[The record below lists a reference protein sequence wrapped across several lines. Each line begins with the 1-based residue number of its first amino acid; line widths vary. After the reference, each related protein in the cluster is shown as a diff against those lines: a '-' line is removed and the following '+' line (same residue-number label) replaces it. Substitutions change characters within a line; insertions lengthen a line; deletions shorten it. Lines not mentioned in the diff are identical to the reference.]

1 MSTHREH
8 AQKLVIKI
16 SKTAPTLATDLE
28 RLAITEVCGVSL
40 ASTTAMVLKGIEQYT
55 TVFSKTPLD
64 SHLAVYDEFWQ
75 EHRSKLKGVCGMLPT
90 LIKSGDT
97 EMLELNQP
105 MLLGIK
111 LDDKWVDGMSI
122 DLRWLLL
129 AAIKVDIVEAGAQR
143 KTLDLLHD
151 IGRLVTSVLTERST
165 EHSAYISAKDFAIS
179 VQSIK
184 ISATSQPSGPAE
196 NMLGG
201 LATLLQGYD
210 NNPQLMSIMQSFSG
224 MIPAMAKNM
233 NPDITEEELAKLRS
247 VDVTG
252 AIKGVIGAIS
262 TGKMPTAELFE
273 DITSKLKP
281 VAGAA
286 ASSSTAIPAAPSVD
300 TADSTV
306 AIARHD
312 ESKSQ

>member
-8 AQKLVIKI
+8 AQKLVLKI
-16 SKTAPTLATDLE
+16 SKTAPTLAADLE
-28 RLAITEVCGVSL
+28 RLAITEVCGVPL

-75 EHRSKLKGVCGMLPT
+75 EHRSKLKGICGMLAT

-97 EMLELNQP
+97 EMLELKQP

-129 AAIKVDIVEAGAQR
+129 AAIKVDILEAGVQR

-165 EHSAYISAKDFAIS
+165 EHPAYISAKDFAIS
-179 VQSIK
+179 VQSAK

-201 LATLLQGYD
+201 LASLLQGYD
-210 NNPQLMSIMQSFSG
+210 SNPQFMSIMQSFSG

-233 NPDITEEELAKLRS
+233 NPNITEEELAKLSS

-262 TGKMPTAELFE
+262 TGKMPTSELFE

-281 VAGAA
+281 ITDASTSSNAA
-286 ASSSTAIPAAPSVD
+286 ITAAPSAD
-300 TADSTV
+300 TTNSTTV
-306 AIARHD
+306 PARHD
-312 ESKSQ
+312 EPKPQ